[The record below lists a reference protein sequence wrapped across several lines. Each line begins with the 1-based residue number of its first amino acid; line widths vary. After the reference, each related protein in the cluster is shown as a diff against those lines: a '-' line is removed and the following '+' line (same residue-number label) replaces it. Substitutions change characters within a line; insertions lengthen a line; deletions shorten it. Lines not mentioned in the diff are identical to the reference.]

1 MNEIVDELRERNE
14 DRFGSVE
21 LPDID
26 TLVEVEEQLLI
37 GLPNEFKEYLLT
49 LSDVVYG
56 KIEPVT
62 ASDPHMHSYLPEV
75 AAVAWDAGVPRET
88 IPICEYQGNYFIVTQ
103 EGEVQY
109 WVDGE
114 IQEHEWESVWKW
126 IEDVWLNG
134 ELP

>member
-21 LPDID
+21 LPDLD

-37 GLPNEFKEYLLT
+37 GLPNDFKEYLLT

-56 KIEPVT
+56 TIEPVT
-62 ASDPHMHSYLPEV
+62 ASDPQMHSYLPEV

>member
-1 MNEIVDELRERNE
+1 MNEIVDELRALNE

-62 ASDPHMHSYLPEV
+62 ASDPQMHSYLPEV

-114 IQEHEWESVWKW
+114 IQEQEWESVWKW